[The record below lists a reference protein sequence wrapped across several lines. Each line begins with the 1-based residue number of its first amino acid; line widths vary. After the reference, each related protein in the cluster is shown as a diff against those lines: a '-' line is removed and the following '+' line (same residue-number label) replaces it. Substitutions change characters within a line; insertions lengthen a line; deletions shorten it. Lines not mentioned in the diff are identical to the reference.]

1 MTPFLF
7 MFINQEDFVGDI
19 EITQS
24 ANITDKLN
32 SIIETVEKNIL
43 RLLLGDDLYILFLAD
58 LDGNNEPQTTNYINL
73 LNGINFDYGER
84 KYIYDGLK
92 LMLKYFIY
100 SEYIKYNSL
109 QATVG
114 TVIPEKDNSITMSDF
129 DISELS
135 NKAYNKGIKYYR
147 EAISYIVINIEDY
160 STFDYTF
167 LAFKFNFGIV

>member
-1 MTPFLF
+1 
-7 MFINQEDFVGDI
+7 MFITQADFVGDI

-32 SIIETVEKNIL
+32 SIIDTVEKNIL
-43 RLLLGDDLYILFLAD
+43 KLLLGDDLYILFIAD
-58 LDGNNEPQTTNYINL
+58 LVDGEPQITKYINL
-73 LNGINFDYGER
+73 LNGTTYDYGER

-92 LMLKYFIY
+92 AMLKYFIY

-135 NKAYNKGIKYYR
+135 NDAYNKGVKYYR

-160 STFDYTF
+160 PTFDYTS
-167 LAFKFNFGIV
+167 LNYKFNFGIV